1 MPFGVFWMR
10 ASFTGIPIELSQ
22 AAQIDGASS
31 WQVFRQI
38 YLPLSRPGWAT
49 LSILYFLWTWNHYIL
64 SIVLVTDPNHRT
76 MAGALGAFQSQYN
89 TNLVLL
95 CAGALI
101 MIAPSLLIFLV
112 FQRQFVRA
120 LLVGGVK

>member
-1 MPFGVFWMR
+1 
-10 ASFTGIPIELSQ
+10 
-22 AAQIDGASS
+22 
-31 WQVFRQI
+31 
-38 YLPLSRPGWAT
+38 
-49 LSILYFLWTWNHYIL
+49 
-64 SIVLVTDPNHRT
+64 

-101 MIAPSLLIFLV
+101 IIAPSLLIFVV

-120 LLVGGVK
+120 LLAGGIK